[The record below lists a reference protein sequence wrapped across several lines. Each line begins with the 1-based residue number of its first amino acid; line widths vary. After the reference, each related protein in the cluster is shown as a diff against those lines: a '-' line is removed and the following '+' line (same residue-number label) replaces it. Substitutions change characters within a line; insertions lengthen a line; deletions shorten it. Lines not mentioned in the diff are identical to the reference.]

1 VSTSLNPATGGHVIT
16 RGGGRPLAPPTGGR
30 TALPSPPSWEA
41 LRAYVTLLR
50 GVLEGL
56 PFAVAMID
64 RDGVMPLWNN
74 ELCEL
79 LPMPP
84 SQGGGNDLSSL
95 VRELRRVVSDPEEL
109 ETRLREAVRDQR
121 HVTEFEVALRDGGAL
136 AITAGALPLD
146 DGATVLC
153 FRDATGELRARRE
166 LEHRALHD
174 PLTGLPNREL
184 LMDRLSV
191 ALARLGRQGTG
202 VGVLFIDLDGFKAIN
217 DEYGHAVGD
226 ELLVGIAARLR
237 RELREGDTVARYG
250 GDEFV
255 LLCED
260 LVHVDSAQPLAERL
274 AAAIGQPVS
283 VGGHLLAVQASV
295 GVVVEHNPAITADAL
310 LARAD
315 AEMYRVKQ
323 RAR

>member
-1 VSTSLNPATGGHVIT
+1 VSTSANSTTGGPVIT
-16 RGGGRPLAPPTGGR
+16 RGGRGPLAAPNRGR
-30 TALPSPPSWEA
+30 TALASPPSWEA

-50 GVLEGL
+50 AVLDGL

-74 ELCEL
+74 ELSEL
-79 LPMPP
+79 LSAPP
-84 SQGGGNDLSSL
+84 SGGGDNDLASL
-95 VRELRRVVSDPEEL
+95 VRELRRVVVDPDEFEA
-109 ETRLREAVRDQR
+109 RLREAVHDPV
-121 HVTEFEVALRDGGAL
+121 HAAEFEVALRDGGAL
-136 AITAGALPLD
+136 AITAGAVPLD

-153 FRDATGELRARRE
+153 FRDATGELCARRE

-174 PLTGLPNREL
+174 PLTDLPNREL

-217 DEYGHAVGD
+217 DEHGHAVGD
-226 ELLVGIAARLR
+226 ELLVSIAARLR
-237 RELREGDTVARYG
+237 REVRDGDTVARYG

-255 LLCED
+255 VLCED
-260 LVHVDSAQPLAERL
+260 LTHVGSAQPLADRL
-274 AAAIGQPVS
+274 AAAIAQPVS
-283 VGGHLLAVQASV
+283 AGERVLAVQASV
-295 GVVVEHNPAITADAL
+295 GVVVERSPATTADAL
-310 LARAD
+310 LMRAD

-323 RAR
+323 RSR